1 MYFATLAENRC
12 RCYTCGGGDGGGSGS
27 GVWWL
32 RSRWR
37 GTVTIENNSQEMPQ
51 DNNYKG
57 FLKNNLNKA
66 NLNRRLNKFVKR
78 EIPRLHLDY
87 SLMIALE
94 KEAWEIS
101 LTGVQNL
108 SPCNHEEEDTRI
120 LYHCTLEGKQTV
132 VNALDTDILILLVH
146 VFASHLP
153 DHGWFLQTKENQF
166 VNVSKIHDYISNTVA
181 ITLPAM
187 FVVTDCDIVSYF
199 YRKSK
204 KAIFYIGF

>member
-1 MYFATLAENRC
+1 
-12 RCYTCGGGDGGGSGS
+12 
-27 GVWWL
+27 
-32 RSRWR
+32 
-37 GTVTIENNSQEMPQ
+37 MPQ

-120 LYHCTLEGKQTV
+120 MYHCTLEGKQTV

-153 DHGWFLQTKENQF
+153 NHGWFLQTKENQF

-199 YRKSK
+199 YCKSK
-204 KAIFYIGF
+204 KAIFYIGY